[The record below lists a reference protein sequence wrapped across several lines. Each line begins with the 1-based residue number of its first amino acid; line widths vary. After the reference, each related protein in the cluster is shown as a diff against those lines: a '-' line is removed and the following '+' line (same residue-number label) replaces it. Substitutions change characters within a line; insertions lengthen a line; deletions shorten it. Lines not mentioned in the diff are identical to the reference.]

1 MKHYS
6 PVSNSTGTNAY
17 ANYVAV
23 VQSSGTGKSRTI
35 DEMSKKHFVI
45 PMNLRRDGSSGTS
58 RFPSPDIDAREY
70 LLDRGY
76 PNGEHSR
83 QEDVSRRICAFLTA
97 LFEEANHEVKKFLEK
112 TIDAGEEAVATHFRE
127 LMTTGQSAFGQGM
140 ARIEFYDRVVKRA
153 KEALCATLAPCPPDS
168 PTPQGKMSQQVS
180 KGSIH
185 LAFITD
191 LRKTKGPRPAEATP
205 KRSPQVVIV
214 FDESHTLTEV
224 EQHSK
229 TDDMGRT
236 NFSQLRRILRGL
248 NQAPL
253 FSLFLSTLGD
263 IMQFSPSRDQDK
275 SGRIVLGELELIPPF
290 TEVGFDHFA
299 IKFDVNASTDLSDVA
314 EDEYICRLGRPLF
327 GGRFIFDDTY
337 TRDNIVTFASGK
349 LLNWPNKLADLEEFT
364 GAQEMAILSQ
374 RLALEYGSSNS
385 LNAAER
391 KQVESHMRLCLSVK
405 PGFTYMRTISGS
417 EPLLAEAA
425 CYAMTLKDKRFDAP
439 GALRK
444 ILSGQF
450 VNQGDRGEVIVLL
463 LLVMARDAAVGPP
476 NVFGRPEHGRVFK
489 VVDFLA
495 SLFKKSE
502 DVLSAMP
509 SIGKEGLELELK
521 NILATAHMHF
531 NHFIKVHQH
540 SLMKRTY
547 LARYPAR
554 GAGLICGNSQVGID
568 GVIAF
573 SAQERRM
580 SVRNTGLII
589 WQVKLDKIYTST
601 PKWDM
606 FSSMDPATLGIFD
619 GEGNLSPDEGL
630 NDRPVP
636 IIRIVFALAAKKSC
650 LKVRPMEFA
659 EPDPRYR
666 TYDFWCAGL
675 DRNIFRPITA
685 AQENSWKGIRGFC
698 NGWEDDYASIGVA
711 RKQLRREMNAG
722 AGAYKEHFNGW
733 CV

>member
-1 MKHYS
+1 
-6 PVSNSTGTNAY
+6 
-17 ANYVAV
+17 
-23 VQSSGTGKSRTI
+23 
-35 DEMSKKHFVI
+35 MSKKHFVI
-45 PMNLRRDGSSGTS
+45 LMNLRKDGSSG
-58 RFPSPDIDAREY
+58 FPSPDIDAREY

-76 PNGEHSR
+76 PNGEYSR

-97 LFEEANHEVKKFLEK
+97 LFEEANHEVRKFLKK
-112 TIDAGEEAVATHFRE
+112 TIDAGEEAIATHFRE
-127 LMTTGQSAFGQGM
+127 LMTTGQSALGQGM
-140 ARIEFYDRVVKRA
+140 VRIEFYDRVVKRDKELEKKIDIKDLKIQQSPSRA
-153 KEALCATLAPCPPDS
+153 PNQKFAPLVALEALCATLAPCTPDS
-168 PTPQGKMSQQVS
+168 PTPQGKMSQQ
-180 KGSIH
+180 G
-185 LAFITD
+185 L
-191 LRKTKGPRPAEATP
+191 RPAEATP
-205 KRSPQVVIV
+205 NRSPQVVVV

-229 TDDMGRT
+229 TGDMGRT
-236 NFSQLRRILRGL
+236 NFSQLQRVLRRL

-290 TEVGFDHFA
+290 TEVGFDHFT

-314 EDEYICRLGRPLF
+314 EDEYICRLGRPF
-327 GGRFIFDDTY
+327 
-337 TRDNIVTFASGK
+337 
-349 LLNWPNKLADLEEFT
+349 
-364 GAQEMAILSQ
+364 
-374 RLALEYGSSNS
+374 NS

-425 CYAMTLKDKRFDAP
+425 YYAMTLKDKRFDAP

-444 ILSGQF
+444 ILSGHF

-463 LLVMARDAAVGPP
+463 LLIMARDAAVGPP

-675 DRNIFRPITA
+675 DRNIFRPIAA